1 MTDKE
6 EIKEMPAKPLVLLK
20 KECFDA
26 LARTIN
32 ESGLPAFIIEPM
44 LRDLLG
50 EAQAAM
56 RTEYESTLQWYNK
69 QCEMIGDVS
78 KEPAKK

>member
-1 MTDKE
+1 MTNKE
-6 EIKEMPAKPLVLLK
+6 ELKEMPTKPLVLLK

-32 ESGLPAFIIEPM
+32 ESGLPAFIVEPM
-44 LRDLLG
+44 LRDLLS
-50 EAQAAM
+50 EVQTAM

-69 QCEMIGDVS
+69 QCEMMGDVS
-78 KEPAKK
+78 KESAK